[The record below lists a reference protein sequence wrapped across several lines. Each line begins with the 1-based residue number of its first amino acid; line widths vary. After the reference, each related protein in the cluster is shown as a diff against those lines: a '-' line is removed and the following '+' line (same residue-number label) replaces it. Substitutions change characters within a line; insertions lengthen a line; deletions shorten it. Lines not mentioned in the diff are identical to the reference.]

1 MGRISECTTQSGT
14 HLSTSRIRRILRPL
28 RTKCEKLASTSPAA
42 SAGVRVTYSS
52 RARSNSTVN
61 NTHSDE
67 TPPLSLLQPPESFR
81 SKVQLD
87 RKYIELSRNI
97 YAVRDSFKNVVQVA
111 FGDDRRTSVLPAPQK
126 TNVLSLSAL
135 CCVVVGRELAT
146 DRDTTGEKD
155 EEDSDEEAAEET
167 SSWMDELYDAVPFH
181 IRKWVSLIC
190 SASRLTCR

>member
-1 MGRISECTTQSGT
+1 M
-14 HLSTSRIRRILRPL
+14 
-28 RTKCEKLASTSPAA
+28 
-42 SAGVRVTYSS
+42 
-52 RARSNSTVN
+52 
-61 NTHSDE
+61 
-67 TPPLSLLQPPESFR
+67 
-81 SKVQLD
+81 
-87 RKYIELSRNI
+87 
-97 YAVRDSFKNVVQVA
+97 
-111 FGDDRRTSVLPAPQK
+111 LPAPQK